1 MEEKACPSAAR
12 SRRSALR
19 GGPELQAPAR
29 PPHPGAHSGTR
40 ERQNPPCCA
49 QPALTV
55 KAAAA
60 TATRAYS
67 WHRPLQTT
75 RPRPSLPE
83 AGEGPGADSA
93 RPPSRPARSRTR
105 APAGGKRAG
114 QGQAAAAA
122 ALTCP
127 RPRAWAAAAS
137 LVPVALV
144 RRRRPPPPRSLSLA
158 PPPGL
163 MRDPRFSSG
172 NRRLGQRRSRR
183 CRRCRRR
190 SAAAAV

>member
-12 SRRSALR
+12 SRCSALR

-40 ERQNPPCCA
+40 GRQNPPCCT
-49 QPALTV
+49 QLALTV

-83 AGEGPGADSA
+83 AGEGPGADPARPPA
-93 RPPSRPARSRTR
+93 RPPSRAARSGTR

-127 RPRAWAAAAS
+127 RPRAWAAAA
-137 LVPVALV
+137 
-144 RRRRPPPPRSLSLA
+144 
-158 PPPGL
+158 
-163 MRDPRFSSG
+163 
-172 NRRLGQRRSRR
+172 
-183 CRRCRRR
+183 
-190 SAAAAV
+190 